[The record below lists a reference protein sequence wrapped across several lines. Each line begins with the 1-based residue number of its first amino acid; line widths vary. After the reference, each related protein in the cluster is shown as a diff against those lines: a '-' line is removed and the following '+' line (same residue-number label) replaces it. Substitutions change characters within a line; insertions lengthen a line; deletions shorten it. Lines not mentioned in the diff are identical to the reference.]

1 MFGDDARFPDT
12 GRVFSFYRTHDT
24 NNNDPI
30 LYIRLLFRSIF
41 FLKIPMSA
49 IKKSKEFRGLACILS
64 RLNSLATYY
73 SYKTWFAC
81 LLMSPRKAETINHI
95 IFTIICSQLYQPV
108 PKENFNVTT
117 ENVSRHPLCVMR
129 TGIVDLVT
137 IRTKKIVVCI
147 HCLRLIYCVRAC
159 GSVDKELVSQS

>member
-1 MFGDDARFPDT
+1 MTLGFQIPDACFLFIGLTTPIIM
-12 GRVFSFYRTHDT
+12 
-24 NNNDPI
+24 I
-30 LYIRLLFRSIF
+30 LYFIFDCCSGQFF